1 MFDCPLWRAH
11 TQIARISR
19 PKLFVCNSLQPLR
32 HSQKSYLRQNQQ
44 FAASFAKH
52 PGWGA
57 LRARAIALTACAL
70 FIVLTGSACAKRPAE
85 ESLAQRLVA
94 KDASSR
100 VKAVTE
106 AKALP
111 PEARRTLTGSLVP
124 LLRAGDADTRLNA
137 VDAATKVG
145 LSGEELR
152 AAVIDAL
159 NRVGTEDALAT
170 AFLYRIA
177 GRWNFAY
184 VRKGKAR
191 WWPDHG
197 MAAPRNQTHY
207 IFRPT
212 ELVMESRPEF
222 NPPSITD
229 RFVYGSVRG
238 VSADLFD
245 VKLQK
250 QDDPSGGEIKRFKLS
265 ANGKTLELAVDAER
279 NAEPTVQVLEL
290 VDANWTDVK
299 Q

>member
-1 MFDCPLWRAH
+1 M
-11 TQIARISR
+11 
-19 PKLFVCNSLQPLR
+19 
-32 HSQKSYLRQNQQ
+32 
-44 FAASFAKH
+44 
-52 PGWGA
+52 
-57 LRARAIALTACAL
+57 RARAIAFTTCAV
-70 FIVLTGSACAKRPAE
+70 FIALAGSACAKKPGE

-100 VKAVTE
+100 VKALTK

-111 PEARRTLTGSLVP
+111 PEARPALAGSLVP
-124 LLRAGDADTRLNA
+124 LLRAGDTDTRLNA
-137 VDAATKVG
+137 VDAATKLG
-145 LSGEELR
+145 LGGEELR

-159 NRVGTEDALAT
+159 SRVGTEDALAT

-184 VRKGKAR
+184 VRKGNTR

-197 MAAPRNQTHY
+197 TAAPRKQTHY

-250 QDDPSGGEIKRFKLS
+250 PDDPSGGEIKRFKLS
-265 ANGKTLELAVDAER
+265 TNGKTLELAVDAEG

-290 VDANWTDVK
+290 VDANWSDVK

>member
-1 MFDCPLWRAH
+1 M
-11 TQIARISR
+11 
-19 PKLFVCNSLQPLR
+19 
-32 HSQKSYLRQNQQ
+32 
-44 FAASFAKH
+44 
-52 PGWGA
+52 
-57 LRARAIALTACAL
+57 RARAIAFTTCTV
-70 FIVLTGSACAKRPAE
+70 FIAFAGSGSACAKKPAE

-100 VKAVTE
+100 VKALTE

-111 PEARRTLTGSLVP
+111 PEARRTLAGSLVP
-124 LLRAGDADTRLNA
+124 LLRTGDTDTCLNA
-137 VDAATKVG
+137 VDAATKLG
-145 LSGEELR
+145 LGGEELR

-177 GRWNFAY
+177 GRWNFVY
-184 VRKGKAR
+184 VRKGNRR

-197 MAAPRNQTHY
+197 LAAPRNQTHY

-238 VSADLFD
+238 VSPDLFD

-250 QDDPSGGEIKRFKLS
+250 PDDPSGGEIKRFKLS
-265 ANGKTLELAVDAER
+265 ANGKTLELAVDAEG

-290 VDANWTDVK
+290 VDANWSDVK